1 MHVMITLL
9 FALSGAQAAN
19 DTADNSCS
27 DWGDI
32 AQDDS
37 IVDVVQAGDGEI
49 LLNVSSPSCGETE
62 ECVWTLQ
69 GGTSQQ
75 APGRIYNCGEAGEG
89 GSTATGAV
97 RLDSA
102 DHLAPEPVCWLARV
116 LRADQ
121 RAEPSNNFVGVTL
134 RGSAPVL
141 PGPVSHAV
149 RQARERA
156 SSRGPHA

>member
-1 MHVMITLL
+1 MRGWQRPLWLRRRLRLRRRVRRP
-9 FALSGAQAAN
+9 AA
-19 DTADNSCS
+19 DT
-27 DWGDI
+27 
-32 AQDDS
+32 
-37 IVDVVQAGDGEI
+37 
-49 LLNVSSPSCGETE
+49 
-62 ECVWTLQ
+62 
-69 GGTSQQ
+69 
-75 APGRIYNCGEAGEG
+75 

-156 SSRGPHA
+156 SSRGPHAREYKSETAL